1 MEMGLVNTIVPL
13 AELEIETVKWC
24 KEMLANSPIALRALK
39 AALNADCD
47 GQAGLQELA
56 GVATML
62 FYMSE
67 EGQEGRNAYVEKRKP
82 DFSKFPKRP

>member
-1 MEMGLVNTIVPL
+1 MGLVNAVVPL
-13 AELEIETVKWC
+13 KDLEKVTVQWC

-39 AALNADCD
+39 AAMNADCD

-67 EGQEGRNAYVEKRKP
+67 EGQEGRNAYVQKRKP